1 MKKLYIITGANGF
14 LGNNIIR
21 KLEQNSENEIRA
33 LVLPNDSI
41 KALDNLNCKIYY
53 GDITKKE
60 SLSSV
65 FENIDG
71 KEVYVIH
78 CAGVVYI
85 KSKYNPIVYDVNVN
99 GTKNIV
105 DKVLEI
111 DAKLIYVSSVH
122 SITEKPNNE
131 TITEITNF
139 DSKKVVGLY
148 VQ

>member
-1 MKKLYIITGANGF
+1 MKKIYIITGANGF

-21 KLEQNSENEIRA
+21 KLEQNIENEIRA

-53 GDITKKE
+53 GDVTKKE

>member
-1 MKKLYIITGANGF
+1 MNVNKKYTNEELLQFEQNHQYVFSLCDDFKTALLRLSNP
-14 LGNNIIR
+14 
-21 KLEQNSENEIRA
+21 LEQNSENEIRA

-53 GDITKKE
+53 GDVTKKE

-85 KSKYNPIVYDVNVN
+85 KSKYNPIVYDVN
-99 GTKNIV
+99 IL
-105 DKVLEI
+105 LELL
-111 DAKLIYVSSVH
+111 DRM
-122 SITEKPNNE
+122 TM
-131 TITEITNF
+131 EIAT
-139 DSKKVVGLY
+139 
-148 VQ
+148 